1 MIIMA
6 SQNEMQMQQMA
17 YYYRE
22 LNNQLMDLKEKA
34 DYITNVIQTLS
45 ETKKAIEDI
54 KTADPNQDII
64 LPLGNSTY
72 IKAKIVDPNVFL
84 MAIGTNILVEKNS
97 EDSLEHLRKLEKE
110 QNNALTIIQT
120 RMNQLSA
127 QMEQIRPEL
136 ENYIDLKDMQEQ
148 EAMSKRDSKKSA
160 Q

>member
-1 MIIMA
+1 MA
-6 SQNEMQMQQMA
+6 SQNDMQMQQMA

-22 LNNQLMDLKEKA
+22 LNNQIADLKEKA

-72 IKAKIVDPNVFL
+72 IKARIVDPNVFL
-84 MAIGTNILVEKNS
+84 MAIGTNILVEKNA

-120 RMNQLSA
+120 RINQLSE

-136 ENYIDLKDMQEQ
+136 EKYLF
-148 EAMSKRDSKKSA
+148 
-160 Q
+160 

>member
-1 MIIMA
+1 MA
-6 SQNEMQMQQMA
+6 SQNDMQMQQMA

-22 LNNQLMDLKEKA
+22 LNNQIADLKEKA

-72 IKAKIVDPNVFL
+72 IKARIVDPNVFL
-84 MAIGTNILVEKNS
+84 MAIGTNILVEKNA

-120 RMNQLSA
+120 RINQLSS

-136 ENYIDLKDMQEQ
+136 ENYIDLKEEQEQ
-148 EAMSKRDSKKSA
+148 AALRKQDSKKNNP
-160 Q
+160 

>member
-1 MIIMA
+1 MA

>member
-1 MIIMA
+1 MA
-6 SQNEMQMQQMA
+6 SQNDVQMQQMA

-22 LNNQLMDLKEKA
+22 LNNQIADLKEKA

-72 IKAKIVDPNVFL
+72 IKARIVDPNVFL
-84 MAIGTNILVEKNS
+84 MAIGTNILVEKNA

-120 RMNQLSA
+120 RINQLSE

-136 ENYIDLKDMQEQ
+136 EKYIDLKEMQEQ
-148 EAMSKRDSKKSA
+148 ESTSKRDSKKTN